1 IFLSIFKILFI
12 YLSLWLYTIFEL
24 SLNIPI
30 VLYIIDFIKKRDIQ
44 TNKL

>member
-1 IFLSIFKILFI
+1 I

>member
-1 IFLSIFKILFI
+1 LSIFKILFI

-24 SLNIPI
+24 PLNIPI

>member
-1 IFLSIFKILFI
+1 ILFI